1 MISPPGGDLR
11 ARHSGLGAALSTA
24 IYKAL
29 TTKKPS
35 MSSTPKIAWHGVIFG
50 GMKNKNQNTCR
61 HMHQN
66 GAY

>member
-11 ARHSGLGAALSTA
+11 ARSTALHAGLGAALSTA

-50 GMKNKNQNTCR
+50 GDEK
-61 HMHQN
+61 
-66 GAY
+66 